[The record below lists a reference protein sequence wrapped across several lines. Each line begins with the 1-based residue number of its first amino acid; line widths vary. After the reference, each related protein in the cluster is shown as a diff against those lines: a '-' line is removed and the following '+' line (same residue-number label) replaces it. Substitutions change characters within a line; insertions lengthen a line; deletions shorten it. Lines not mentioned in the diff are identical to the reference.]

1 VSLSPAVTVPS
12 DIVLPVTATVD
23 AMLKEAVVLDDVSAV
38 ETAVIDKAIHRT
50 SIKTKS
56 VLAI

>member
-12 DIVLPVTATVD
+12 DIEFPVTATVE
-23 AMLKEAVVLDDVSAV
+23 AILKEAVVLDDVPAI